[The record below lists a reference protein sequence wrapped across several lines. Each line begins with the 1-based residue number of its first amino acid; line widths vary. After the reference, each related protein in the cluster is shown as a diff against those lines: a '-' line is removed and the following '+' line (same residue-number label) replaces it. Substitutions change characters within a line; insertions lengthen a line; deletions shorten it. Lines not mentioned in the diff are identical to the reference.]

1 MVVLRIVGEL
11 SAAADVPQVP
21 LRERYM
27 AITAIILL
35 DPILLHICFLPS
47 DMRHN

>member
-1 MVVLRIVGEL
+1 MRMVGEL

-21 LRERYM
+21 LKKRYM

-35 DPILLHICFLPS
+35 DPILLHIFFLPP